1 MKKRLISLFLALTMT
16 WGLTACSGGSS
27 APASSAAPASAQVEA
42 EDSRTENKDTDAGR
56 GAQDQG
62 AQDQGAQAG
71 KAAYT
76 LNIGSAMSS
85 TNPSSVALQSFKK
98 AVEERTGGDL
108 AVNIYTDSAL
118 GGEADLLEQVTSG
131 TVEGMMQMGAANWEP
146 YNSEVNVA
154 LLPFLFTSL
163 DNARQAWAG
172 EFGQQFCEKLL
183 EPTGVTILSVWESG
197 YRHMTNNTRPIL
209 APADIAGIK
218 FRTNENSM
226 KVKMYEAV
234 GGSAVIMAFSDVYT
248 GLQNKTI
255 DGQENPLANIYTSSL
270 QDVQTYLSLTGHMYD
285 AAPLA
290 VNTAWF
296 ETLPEEYQT
305 ILFEEADKAR
315 EVDLQEND
323 ESKYLELLKEAGMEI
338 NEVDKEAFQE
348 AMSGIWEEFASQY
361 EDGQYWIDLATSF
374 NK

>member
-255 DGQENPLANIYTSSL
+255 DGQENPLANSHTSSL
-270 QDVQTYLSLTGHMYD
+270 QAVQTYLSLTGHMYD

>member
-1 MKKRLISLFLALTMT
+1 MKKRLVSLFLALTMT

-27 APASSAAPASAQVEA
+27 APATQAPAAKEKE
-42 EDSRTENKDTDAGR
+42 EDSGTEGAGTQDTAG
-56 GAQDQG
+56 QETQSQG
-62 AQDQGAQAG
+62 AKGG
-71 KAAYT
+71 KAGYT

-163 DNARQAWAG
+163 DNARDAWAG
-172 EFGQQFCEKLL
+172 EFGQEFCRKLL

-209 APADIAGIK
+209 VPGDIGGIK

-296 ETLPEEYQT
+296 ESLPEEYQT
-305 ILFEEADKAR
+305 ILFEEADNAR

-338 NEVDKEAFQE
+338 NEVDKEAFQK

-361 EDGQYWIDLATSF
+361 EDGQYWIDLAVSF

>member
-1 MKKRLISLFLALTMT
+1 MKKRLVSLFLALTMAG
-16 WGLTACSGGSS
+16 GLTACSGGSS
-27 APASSAAPASAQVEA
+27 APASSAPVSSSQGEGEGAKAQENESDAKA
-42 EDSRTENKDTDAGR
+42 ET
-56 GAQDQG
+56 
-62 AQDQGAQAG
+62 QAAKSG
-71 KAAYT
+71 QPSYT

-146 YNSEVNVA
+146 YNAEVNVA

-163 DNARQAWAG
+163 DNAREAWAG

-209 APADIAGIK
+209 VPGDIAGIK

-296 ETLPEEYQT
+296 ETLPEDYQT
-305 ILFEEADKAR
+305 ILYEEAANAR
-315 EVDLQEND
+315 EVDLKEND
-323 ESKYLELLKEAGMEI
+323 ESKYLDLLKDAGMEI
-338 NEVDKEAFQE
+338 NEVDKDAFQE

>member
-163 DNARQAWAG
+163 DNARDAWAG

-209 APADIAGIK
+209 APGDIAGIK
-218 FRTNENSM
+218 FRTSENSM

-305 ILFEEADKAR
+305 ILFEEADHAR
-315 EVDLQEND
+315 EVDLREND

-361 EDGQYWIDLATSF
+361 KDGQYWIDLAASF

>member
-1 MKKRLISLFLALTMT
+1 MKKRVIAMLLVFTMAS
-16 WGLTACSGGSS
+16 GLSACAGGTGDKAGVTAAANGDKAGSEGEK
-27 APASSAAPASAQVEA
+27 ASPV
-42 EDSRTENKDTDAGR
+42 
-56 GAQDQG
+56 
-62 AQDQGAQAG
+62 

-76 LNIGSAMSS
+76 LNIGSAMSA
-85 TNPSSVALQSFKK
+85 TNPSSVALFSFKQ
-98 AVEERTGGDL
+98 AVEERTKGDL

-163 DNARQAWAG
+163 ENARNAWAG
-172 EFGQQFCEKLL
+172 EFGQEFCKRLL
-183 EPTGVTILSVWESG
+183 EPTGVTVLSVWESG
-197 YRHMTNNTRPIL
+197 YRHMTNNIRPIS
-209 APADIAGIK
+209 APEDVAGIK

-226 KVKMYEAV
+226 KVAMYEAL
-234 GGSAVIMAFSDVYT
+234 GGSAVIMAYSDVYT

-296 ETLPEEYQT
+296 NSLPKEYQA
-305 ILFEEADKAR
+305 ILYEEADKAR
-315 EVDLQEND
+315 NVDLEEND
-323 ESKYLELLKEAGMEI
+323 ESKYLKLLEEAGMEV
-338 NEVDKEAFQE
+338 NEVDKKAFQ
-348 AMSGIWEEFASQY
+348 ASMSSVWEEFAAKY
-361 EDGQYWIDLATSF
+361 EDGQYWIDLAISF

>member
-42 EDSRTENKDTDAGR
+42 EDSRTENKATDAGR
-56 GAQDQG
+56 GAQDRG

-163 DNARQAWAG
+163 DNARDAWAG

-209 APADIAGIK
+209 APGDIAGIK

-305 ILFEEADKAR
+305 ILFEEADHAR
-315 EVDLQEND
+315 EVDLREND

-361 EDGQYWIDLATSF
+361 KDGQYWIDLAASF

>member
-163 DNARQAWAG
+163 DNARDAWAG

-305 ILFEEADKAR
+305 ILFEEADHAR
-315 EVDLQEND
+315 EVDLREND

-361 EDGQYWIDLATSF
+361 KDGQYWIDLAASF

>member
-1 MKKRLISLFLALTMT
+1 MKKRLVSLFLALTMT

-163 DNARQAWAG
+163 DNARDAWAG

-305 ILFEEADKAR
+305 ILFEEADHAR
-315 EVDLQEND
+315 EVDLREND

-361 EDGQYWIDLATSF
+361 KDGQYWIDLAASF

>member
-1 MKKRLISLFLALTMT
+1 MYKR
-16 WGLTACSGGSS
+16 
-27 APASSAAPASAQVEA
+27 Q
-42 EDSRTENKDTDAGR
+42 

-163 DNARQAWAG
+163 DNARDAWAG

-209 APADIAGIK
+209 APGDIAGIK

-305 ILFEEADKAR
+305 ILFEEADHAR
-315 EVDLQEND
+315 EVDLREND

-361 EDGQYWIDLATSF
+361 KDGQYWIDLAASF

>member
-1 MKKRLISLFLALTMT
+1 MKKRLVSLFLALTMT

>member
-1 MKKRLISLFLALTMT
+1 M
-16 WGLTACSGGSS
+16 
-27 APASSAAPASAQVEA
+27 
-42 EDSRTENKDTDAGR
+42 
-56 GAQDQG
+56 
-62 AQDQGAQAG
+62 
-71 KAAYT
+71 
-76 LNIGSAMSS
+76 
-85 TNPSSVALQSFKK
+85 
-98 AVEERTGGDL
+98 
-108 AVNIYTDSAL
+108 
-118 GGEADLLEQVTSG
+118 
-131 TVEGMMQMGAANWEP
+131 
-146 YNSEVNVA
+146 
-154 LLPFLFTSL
+154 
-163 DNARQAWAG
+163 
-172 EFGQQFCEKLL
+172 
-183 EPTGVTILSVWESG
+183 TILSVWESG

-209 APADIAGIK
+209 APGDIAGIK

-296 ETLPEEYQT
+296 ENLPEEYQT
-305 ILFEEADKAR
+305 ILFEEADHAR
-315 EVDLQEND
+315 E
-323 ESKYLELLKEAGMEI
+323 GMEI
-338 NEVDKEAFQE
+338 NEVDMEAFQE

-361 EDGQYWIDLATSF
+361 KDGQYWIDLAASF

>member
-1 MKKRLISLFLALTMT
+1 MKKRLVSLFLALTMT

-27 APASSAAPASAQVEA
+27 APASSAAVASAQGEA
-42 EDSRTENKDTDAGR
+42 AADSKTENTGTDAGAK
-56 GAQDQG
+56 GVQEQG
-62 AQDQGAQAG
+62 AQGG
-71 KAAYT
+71 KAGYT

-98 AVEERTGGDL
+98 AVEERTGGSL

-163 DNARQAWAG
+163 DNARDAWAG
-172 EFGQQFCEKLL
+172 EFGQEFCEKLL

-209 APADIAGIK
+209 APGDIAGIK

-296 ETLPEEYQT
+296 ETLPEEYQA
-305 ILFEEADKAR
+305 ILFEEADNAR
-315 EVDLQEND
+315 KVDLQEND

-338 NEVDKEAFQE
+338 NEVDKETFQE

>member
-1 MKKRLISLFLALTMT
+1 MKKRLVSLFLALTMT
-16 WGLTACSGGSS
+16 WGLTACAGGSS
-27 APASSAAPASAQVEA
+27 APASSAAPASAADPAASADAASAQGEA
-42 EDSRTENKDTDAGR
+42 EGSKTNNTGTDV
-56 GAQDQG
+56 
-62 AQDQGAQAG
+62 
-71 KAAYT
+71 KASYT

-85 TNPSSVALQSFKK
+85 TNPSSIALQSFKK
-98 AVEERTGGDL
+98 AVEERTSGDL

>member
-1 MKKRLISLFLALTMT
+1 M
-16 WGLTACSGGSS
+16 S
-27 APASSAAPASAQVEA
+27 A
-42 EDSRTENKDTDAGR
+42 
-56 GAQDQG
+56 
-62 AQDQGAQAG
+62 
-71 KAAYT
+71 
-76 LNIGSAMSS
+76 
-85 TNPSSVALQSFKK
+85 TNPSSIALQSFKE
-98 AVEERTGGDL
+98 AVEERTNGEL
-108 AVNIYTDSAL
+108 VVNIYTDSAL

-163 DNARQAWAG
+163 DSAREAWAG
-172 EFGQQFCEKLL
+172 EFGQEFCEKLL
-183 EPTGVTILSVWESG
+183 EPTGVTILSVWEAG
-197 YRHMTNNTRPIL
+197 YRHMTNNIRPINEPGDL
-209 APADIAGIK
+209 AGIK

-234 GGSAVIMAFSDVYT
+234 NGSAVIMAFSDVYT

-270 QDVQTYLSLTGHMYD
+270 QDVQKYLSLTGHMYD

-296 ETLPEEYQT
+296 QSLPEEYQT
-305 ILFEEADKAR
+305 ILKEEAENAR
-315 EVDLQEND
+315 AIDLQEND
-323 ESKYLELLKEAGMEI
+323 ESIYLNLLKEAGMEV
-338 NEVDKEAFQE
+338 NDVDKEAFQE
-348 AMSGIWEEFASQY
+348 AMQSVWEEFASQY
-361 EDGQYWIDLATSF
+361 DDGQYWIDLATSF

>member
-1 MKKRLISLFLALTMT
+1 MKKRLVSLFLALTMT
-16 WGLTACSGGSS
+16 WGLTACAGGSS
-27 APASSAAPASAQVEA
+27 APASAADPAASADAASAQGEA
-42 EDSRTENKDTDAGR
+42 EGSKTDNTGTDA
-56 GAQDQG
+56 
-62 AQDQGAQAG
+62 
-71 KAAYT
+71 KASYT

-85 TNPSSVALQSFKK
+85 TNPSSIALQSFKK

-255 DGQENPLANIYTSSL
+255 DGQENPLAPAY
-270 QDVQTYLSLTGHMYD
+270 
-285 AAPLA
+285 
-290 VNTAWF
+290 
-296 ETLPEEYQT
+296 
-305 ILFEEADKAR
+305 
-315 EVDLQEND
+315 
-323 ESKYLELLKEAGMEI
+323 
-338 NEVDKEAFQE
+338 
-348 AMSGIWEEFASQY
+348 
-361 EDGQYWIDLATSF
+361 
-374 NK
+374 